1 MANRTFHPGNHGAI
15 VLLIL
20 GFLIFAGCE
29 KSNDHATDT
38 STKPPSLS
46 KDEAL
51 SIMNE
56 VLDDFEF
63 VHQSMLSGTPLAKIA
78 PTRSHPIVMSIPTSS
93 ERDLDK
99 VGKVT
104 TDSIFVYGDTA
115 TIDGVLHG
123 IVVTEKHAYP
133 KGLLLITRSA
143 KYAPSNTRGI
153 ASVTDRYISWA
164 QYSAGAPEQRTE
176 SVIQPQFSSG
186 TDATIEVHAT
196 RTKGSVTLSETYR
209 FTSPT
214 VTIDV
219 SKGTRVV
226 RTADPAADGIITAT
240 YDQTTGILLT
250 KRVTGQ
256 GEAPPYGGFYTHTFN
271 YVDGELNNW
280 VKTTTRGQADHSV
293 LKVVE
298 KYP

>member
-38 STKPPSLS
+38 SIKPPALS

-63 VHQSMLSGTPLAKIA
+63 VHESILSGSPLANVA
-78 PTRSHPIVMSIPTSS
+78 PTRSRPILM
-93 ERDLDK
+93 K
-99 VGKVT
+99 VAQ
-104 TDSIFVYGDTA
+104 DSIFVYGDTA

-143 KYAPSNTRGI
+143 KYSPSNTRGI

-164 QYSAGAPEQRTE
+164 QYNAGTPEQRTE

-186 TDATIEVHAT
+186 TDLTIEVHAT

-214 VTIDV
+214 ITIDV

-226 RTADPAADGIITAT
+226 RTADPAAEGIVTST

-256 GEAPPYGGFYTHTFN
+256 GEAPPYGGFYTQTFN
-271 YVDGELNNW
+271 YVDGQLNNW
-280 VKTTTRGQADHSV
+280 VKTTTRGQPDHSV

-298 KYP
+298 RYP

>member
-1 MANRTFHPGNHGAI
+1 MIIIIPVLA
-15 VLLIL
+15 LLI
-20 GFLIFAGCE
+20 FSGCE
-29 KSNDHATDT
+29 RSNDHATDT
-38 STKPPSLS
+38 STKPPALS

-63 VHQSMLSGTPLAKIA
+63 IHQSMLSGTSLRKSG
-78 PTRSHPIVMSIPTSS
+78 PTRSQPIVMSVPTSS
-93 ERDLDK
+93 ERDPDK
-99 VGKVT
+99 VGKVA

-115 TIDGVLHG
+115 TINGVLHG

-133 KGLLLITRSA
+133 KGLLLITKSS
-143 KYAPSNTRGI
+143 KYSPSNTRGI

-164 QYSAGAPEQRTE
+164 QYSAGTPVQRTE

-186 TDATIEVHAT
+186 TDSTIEVHAT
-196 RTKGSVTLSETYR
+196 RTKGSITLSETYR

-226 RTADPAADGIITAT
+226 RTADPAADGIVTAT

-256 GEAPPYGGFYTHTFN
+256 GEAPPYGGFYTQTFN

-293 LKVVE
+293 IKIVE
-298 KYP
+298 RYP

>member
-1 MANRTFHPGNHGAI
+1 MRIIIPILA
-15 VLLIL
+15 LLI
-20 GFLIFAGCE
+20 ISGCE
-29 KSNDHATDT
+29 RSNDHATDT

-63 VHQSMLSGTPLAKIA
+63 IHQAMLSGASLSKASPS
-78 PTRSHPIVMSIPTSS
+78 PSQPIVM
-93 ERDLDK
+93 K
-99 VGKVT
+99 VAQ
-104 TDSIFVYGDTA
+104 DSIFVYGDTA
-115 TIDGVLHG
+115 TVNGVLHG
-123 IVVTEKHAYP
+123 VVVTEKHAYP
-133 KGLLLITRSA
+133 KGLLLITKSL

-164 QYSAGAPEQRTE
+164 QYNAGTPEQRTE

-186 TDATIEVHAT
+186 TDSTIEVHAT
-196 RTKGSVTLSETYR
+196 RTKGSVTLSETYH
-209 FTSPT
+209 FTSPA

-219 SKGTRVV
+219 SKGTRMV
-226 RTADPAADGIITAT
+226 RTADPAADQIVTAT
-240 YDQTTGILLT
+240 YDQTTGTLLM

-256 GEAPPYGGFYTHTFN
+256 GEAPPYGGFYTQTYN
-271 YVDGELNNW
+271 YVTGGLNNW

-293 LKVVE
+293 LKIIE
-298 KYP
+298 RYP

>member
-1 MANRTFHPGNHGAI
+1 MLNKAFLPSVHGAI
-15 VLLIL
+15 SLLVLI
-20 GFLIFAGCE
+20 FLIFAGCE
-29 KSNDHATDT
+29 RSNDHATDT

-63 VHQSMLSGTPLAKIA
+63 VHQSMLSGTSLAKIA
-78 PTRSHPIVMSIPTSS
+78 PTRSQPIVM
-93 ERDLDK
+93 K
-99 VGKVT
+99 VAQ
-104 TDSIFVYGDTA
+104 DSIFVYGDTA
-115 TIDGVLHG
+115 TINGVLHG

-133 KGLLLITRSA
+133 KGLLLITTSA
-143 KYAPSNTRGI
+143 KHSPSNTRGI

-164 QYSAGAPEQRTE
+164 QYSAGTPEQRTE

-186 TDATIEVHAT
+186 TDSTIEVHVT

-226 RTADPAADGIITAT
+226 RIADPAADGIVSAT
-240 YDQTTGILLT
+240 YDQITGILLT
-250 KRVTGQ
+250 KRVTGP
-256 GEAPPYGGFYTHTFN
+256 GEAPPYGGFYTQTYN
-271 YVDGELNNW
+271 YIDGVLNTW

-293 LKVVE
+293 VKLVE
-298 KYP
+298 RYP

>member
-1 MANRTFHPGNHGAI
+1 MINRAFLPATHGAI
-15 VLLIL
+15 TLLIL
-20 GFLIFAGCE
+20 GFLILAGCE
-29 KSNDHATDT
+29 RTNDHATDT
-38 STKPPSLS
+38 STKPPALS

-63 VHQSMLSGTPLAKIA
+63 IHQSMLSGTSLRKSG
-78 PTRSHPIVMSIPTSS
+78 PTRSQPIVM
-93 ERDLDK
+93 K
-99 VGKVT
+99 AA

-115 TIDGVLHG
+115 TIGGVLHG

-164 QYSAGAPEQRTE
+164 QYSAGTPEQRTE
-176 SVIQPQFSSG
+176 SVIQPQFSTG
-186 TDATIEVHAT
+186 TDSTIEVHAT
-196 RTKGSVTLSETYR
+196 RTKGSITLSETYR

-226 RTADPAADGIITAT
+226 RTADPAADQIVSAT
-240 YDQTTGILLT
+240 YDQTTGVLLT
-250 KRVTGQ
+250 KRVTGP
-256 GEAPPYGGFYTHTFN
+256 GEAPPYGGFYTQTYN
-271 YVDGELNNW
+271 YVDGLLNTW

-298 KYP
+298 RYP

>member
-1 MANRTFHPGNHGAI
+1 MLNKAFLPSVHGAI
-15 VLLIL
+15 SLLVLI
-20 GFLIFAGCE
+20 FLVFAGCE
-29 KSNDHATDT
+29 RSNDHATDT
-38 STKPPSLS
+38 SAKPPSLS

-63 VHQSMLSGTPLAKIA
+63 VHQSLLSGTSQAMIA
-78 PTRSHPIVMSIPTSS
+78 PTRSQPIVMSVPTSS

-99 VGKVT
+99 VGKVA

-115 TIDGVLHG
+115 TINGVLHG

-143 KYAPSNTRGI
+143 KYSPSNTRGI

-164 QYSAGAPEQRTE
+164 QYSAGTPEQRTE

-186 TDATIEVHAT
+186 TDLTIEVHAT

-214 VTIDV
+214 ITID
-219 SKGTRVV
+219 SPKV
-226 RTADPAADGIITAT
+226 RG
-240 YDQTTGILLT
+240 
-250 KRVTGQ
+250 
-256 GEAPPYGGFYTHTFN
+256 
-271 YVDGELNNW
+271 
-280 VKTTTRGQADHSV
+280 
-293 LKVVE
+293 
-298 KYP
+298 

>member
-1 MANRTFHPGNHGAI
+1 MFNRALVPIGSGIFKSF
-15 VLLIL
+15 VLA
-20 GFLIFAGCE
+20 FLIFSGCG
-29 KSNDHATDT
+29 KSNNHVTDT
-38 STKPPSLS
+38 TTKPPSLS

-63 VHQSMLSGTPLAKIA
+63 VHQSMLSGPSLRKTS
-78 PTRSHPIVMSIPTSS
+78 PTRSEPIVMKIAQ
-93 ERDLDK
+93 
-99 VGKVT
+99 
-104 TDSIFVYGDTA
+104 DSIFVYGDTA
-115 TIDGVLHG
+115 TINGVLHG

-133 KGLLLITRSA
+133 KGLLLITKSL
-143 KYAPSNTRGI
+143 KYAPSDTRGI

-164 QYSAGAPEQRTE
+164 QYNAGTPEQRTE

-186 TDATIEVHAT
+186 TDSTIEVHAT
-196 RTKGSVTLSETYR
+196 RTKGSITLSETYR

-226 RTADPAADGIITAT
+226 RTADATADQIVTAT

-256 GEAPPYGGFYTHTFN
+256 GEAPPYGGFYTQTYN

-280 VKTTTRGQADHSV
+280 VKTTTRGQPDHSV
-293 LKVVE
+293 LKIIE
-298 KYP
+298 RYP